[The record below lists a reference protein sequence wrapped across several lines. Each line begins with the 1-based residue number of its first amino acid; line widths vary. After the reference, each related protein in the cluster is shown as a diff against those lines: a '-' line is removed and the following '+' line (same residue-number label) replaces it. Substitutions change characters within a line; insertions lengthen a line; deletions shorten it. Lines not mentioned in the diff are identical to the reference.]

1 MYVCMYVCIHVCI
14 YVCVYIYTHTHIIY
28 ARGNDEYKILI
39 GIPQEE
45 KTENI
50 LKDNIEMGLGKIG
63 YKDVN

>member
-1 MYVCMYVCIHVCI
+1 M